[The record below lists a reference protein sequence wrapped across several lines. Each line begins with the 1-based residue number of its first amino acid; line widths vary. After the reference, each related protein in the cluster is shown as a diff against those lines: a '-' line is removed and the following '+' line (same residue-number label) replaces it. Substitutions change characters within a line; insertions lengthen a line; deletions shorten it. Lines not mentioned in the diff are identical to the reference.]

1 MSSVNS
7 IASEKLFRLIGTPK
21 CPAIIDVRADD
32 DFSTD
37 PRLVPGSVRRP
48 SEAVGDWAAEFR
60 GQSVVVIC
68 HKGLKLSHGVAAFLR
83 EAGASAEVLEDGFA
97 GWARS
102 GLSLVVTNK
111 LLPRNAQ
118 GRTVWVT
125 RERPKI
131 DRIACPWLIRRFVDP
146 DAVFLFV
153 APSEVSAVAE
163 QFGGAAFD
171 IEGVFWSHRGEA
183 CTFDV
188 MIEEFGLRLAR
199 APAAGD
205 DRPRRRYR
213 SPRSRAGSAWPS
225 RSFARSV
232 AHVRGR
238 SRTARRRD
246 DTLRCVLSLELATRR
261 AKRTTG
267 PPTRRG
273 PDMTDTLALS
283 RDESRERRSRRFD
296 RRSLSRLAPRRGAEL
311 RRPSRTNRGDA
322 PHSRRRKKVGVG
334 EPLHACAQ
342 LLHACCPVPRRS
354 SSPPISAG

>member
-37 PRLVPGSVRRP
+37 PRLVPGSVRRS

-83 EAGASAEVLEDGFA
+83 EAGASAEVLEEGFA

-118 GRTVWVT
+118 GRTLWVT

-163 QFGGAAFD
+163 QFGGAA
-171 IEGVFWSHRGEA
+171 VRHRGRVLESPRR
-183 CTFDV
+183 
-188 MIEEFGLRLAR
+188 GLHFRCDDRRIWLGLAR
-199 APAAGD
+199 APAAGYN
-205 DRPRRRYR
+205 RPRSRYR

-232 AHVRGR
+232 AYVRGR

-246 DTLRCVLSLELATRR
+246 DTLRCVLSLE
-261 AKRTTG
+261 
-267 PPTRRG
+267 
-273 PDMTDTLALS
+273 S
-283 RDESRERRSRRFD
+283 
-296 RRSLSRLAPRRGAEL
+296 
-311 RRPSRTNRGDA
+311 
-322 PHSRRRKKVGVG
+322 
-334 EPLHACAQ
+334 
-342 LLHACCPVPRRS
+342 
-354 SSPPISAG
+354 

>member
-37 PRLVPGSVRRP
+37 PRLVPGSGRQP
-48 SEAVGDWAAEFR
+48 NEAVGDWAAEFR

-83 EAGASAEVLEDGFA
+83 EAGASAEVLEEGFA

-102 GLSLVVTNK
+102 GLLLLVTNK

-146 DAVFLFV
+146 DAIFLFV

-171 IEGVFWSHRGEA
+171 IEGVFWSHRGGA

-188 MIEEFGLRLAR
+188 MIEEFGLASPALLRLATI
-199 APAAGD
+199 
-205 DRPRRRYR
+205 
-213 SPRSRAGSAWPS
+213 
-225 RSFARSV
+225 
-232 AHVRGR
+232 VRGAD
-238 SRTARRRD
+238 TARLD
-246 DTLRCVLSLELATRR
+246 LAPEAPGLLAASL
-261 AKRTTG
+261 G
-267 PPTRRG
+267 
-273 PDMTDTLALS
+273 LS
-283 RDESRERRSRRFD
+283 RMYANDLDQLEVGMTLYDAFYRWSRDATGETHNWPTNKS
-296 RRSLSRLAPRRGAEL
+296 GA
-311 RRPSRTNRGDA
+311 
-322 PHSRRRKKVGVG
+322 
-334 EPLHACAQ
+334 
-342 LLHACCPVPRRS
+342 
-354 SSPPISAG
+354 